1 MIITNPLLLID
12 GGPAGTEF
20 FAPISIDTVA
30 RTISVIPGSGILPAS
45 TDGVTGQALYSA
57 LKLLW
62 KNNPTYLKLPFPME
76 SITPEQ
82 FEIINGWTWA
92 DNVTRKALRSC
103 GWAERNLAGNIT
115 AMWAGII
122 TLGEVGASD
131 QPYYQLDS
139 ESGESVNFLFPGAI
153 NEAIQ
158 ILSDPNGD
166 GNYADGFSKRA
177 YFKIFVR
184 VPGKTY
190 STSAL
195 TDIGVTN
202 MTYIAY
208 RFPLS
213 NGIDP
218 DLLTSDAGVEGNP
231 GIYNG
236 INVTYYSADQTRI
249 IGGISRNFRVII
261 NGNGRSINEIYT
273 KIQYLLRQDT
283 NINSGDGTKIGKVS
297 NHLFRFIGDRLYT
310 SAGVYIDNFN
320 QTDINNYTF
329 TDVDGVERSF
339 PYVATGTVVFNSNLV
354 NDTDAVYRMYF
365 TSTPSGNY
373 GTSNAVLVK
382 NITGD
387 DISGNINGVES
398 VSFSFDYDSNTQG
411 GRAAGTDANI
421 TLVAIGLNTG
431 QFVSATGTI
440 RRDTNQNFSLVAAR
454 DRVFTV

>member
-1 MIITNPLLLID
+1 MILTNPLSLIN
-12 GGPAGTEF
+12 GGSGGTEF
-20 FAPISIDTVA
+20 LAPIVINTTA
-30 RTISVIPGSGILPAS
+30 RTIAITPGSGILPAAV
-45 TDGVTGQALYSA
+45 DGVSGQALYSA

-62 KNNPTYLKLPFPME
+62 KNNSTYLKLPFPME

-82 FEIINGWTWA
+82 FEIINGWSWA
-92 DNVTRKALRSC
+92 DLTTRKALRSC
-103 GWAERNLAGNIT
+103 GWAERNVAGNIT

-122 TLGEVGASD
+122 TLGEVGNAD
-131 QPYYQLDS
+131 QPYYQQES
-139 ESGESVNFLFPGAI
+139 ESASSVNFNFPGAI

-166 GNYADGFSKRA
+166 GNYTDGFTRRA
-177 YFKIFVR
+177 YFKLFVR

-195 TDIGVTN
+195 TDIGVSN

-218 DLLTSDAGVEGNP
+218 DLLTDDAGILANP
-231 GIYNG
+231 VTYSG
-236 INVTYYSADQTRI
+236 INVTYYSDDQVRN
-249 IGGISRNFRVII
+249 IGGTNRNFRIII
-261 NGNGRSINEIYT
+261 NGNGKNIYEIYT
-273 KIQYLLRQDT
+273 KIQYLLRQET
-283 NINSGDGTKIGKVS
+283 NINSGVGNRIGKVS
-297 NHLFRFIGDRLYT
+297 NSLFRFIGDRLYT
-310 SAGVYIDNFN
+310 TTGVYIDNFD
-320 QTDINNYTF
+320 QADINNYTF
-329 TDVDGVERSF
+329 TDTLGVERTF
-339 PYVATGTVVFNSNLV
+339 PYVATGTIVFNSNLV

-365 TSTPSGNY
+365 TSTPAGNY
-373 GTSNAVLVK
+373 GTDNAVLVK

-387 DISGNINGVES
+387 DISGSINGDSS
-398 VSFSFDYDSNTQG
+398 VSFSFDYDSNVQG
-411 GRAAGTDANI
+411 GRTAGTDANI

-431 QFVSATGTI
+431 QFVSATGVI